1 MRKTHIAICDPY
13 LNTKG
18 GGEKCA
24 VATAEVLSKMPG
36 VEVSLLVY
44 DKTSTVNKDE
54 LAGYFQ
60 ADLSRVTIRQV
71 KKDEKLLDR
80 YAKYQTKFPPIV
92 RDFLKSYIEY
102 KAFREHN
109 IDIFINNFY
118 KSDIFC
124 PAPVGIYF
132 CMFPQKLAPPTDFRS
147 LKGKVV
153 SRLLNIAKKKY
164 SIESEPSNMIDTYQ
178 KIISIST
185 FTRDWVSKLWDRDSE
200 IVYPICENMLRKGVG
215 KEKIILNVGRF
226 FGPGGDSHHKKQE
239 VLLEAFI
246 EMSDLHKKGW
256 ELHFAGAIAR
266 TTEAMEFALS
276 LVMRA
281 KGYPVFFHFSAPF
294 DDLKTLYNK
303 ATIYWHATG
312 YGVDE
317 HKHPEQHEH
326 FGITTVEAM
335 SAGAIPIVIKAAGQL
350 DTVVTGKT
358 GYLWTSQDEL
368 KNQTRIVSAM
378 GDDERDVLKENAI
391 KFAKNFSKKSYQDSI
406 VSIVGNYINL

>member
-1 MRKTHIAICDPY
+1 MKKTHVAICDPY

-24 VATAEVLSKMPG
+24 VATAEILSKMPG
-36 VEVSLLVY
+36 VEVSLLIY
-44 DKTSTVNKDE
+44 DKISTVKKDE
-54 LAGYFQ
+54 LAEYFQ

-71 KKDEKLLDR
+71 EKDKKLLVR
-80 YAKYQTKFPPIV
+80 YAKYQTHLPPIV

-102 KAFREHN
+102 QAFRKHK

-147 LKGKVV
+147 LKGRVV
-153 SRLLNIAKKKY
+153 SRLLNMAKKKY
-164 SIESEPSNMIDTYQ
+164 SIESEPSKMIDTYQ

-185 FTRDWVSKLWDRDSE
+185 FTQDWVTQLWGRDSE
-200 IVYPICENMLRKGVG
+200 IVYPICENMLQKGTS

-239 VLLEAFI
+239 VLLESFI
-246 EMSDLHKKGW
+246 EMTDLHEKGW

-266 TTEAMEFALS
+266 STEAMEFALS

-281 KGYPVFFHFSAPF
+281 KGYPVYFHFSAPF
-294 DDLKTLYNK
+294 DELKILYNK

-312 YGVDE
+312 YGIDE
-317 HKHPEQHEH
+317 RKHPEQHEH

-335 SAGAIPIVIKAAGQL
+335 SAGVIPVVIKAAGQL
-350 DTVVTGKT
+350 DTVVPGKT
-358 GYLWTSQDEL
+358 GYLWRTQDEL
-368 KNQTRIVSAM
+368 KDQTRFVSEM
-378 GDDERDVLKENAI
+378 SNDERDVLKENAI
-391 KFAKNFSKKSYQDSI
+391 KFSKNFSKQSYQDSI
-406 VSIVGNYINL
+406 VRIIGNYIKL